1 LPVAGGLRVRV
12 VEPVASAAPDAPVIV
27 FVHGWACSTYSF
39 RHNLVPV
46 AEAGFRVVAVELKGH
61 GQSDK
66 PLDIGGYTMAAMGRH
81 LVDVLDALGVER
93 AVLVAHSMG
102 GAVAVKAALEVPERV
117 RGLVL
122 LAPVGFGTIDLMG
135 LVRLATPDVVA
146 PLLPYLVPR
155 AAVAVALR
163 LAYGSH
169 GRASARDVDE
179 YWAATRW
186 PSFVRAMRLLL
197 HAFEWAPGR
206 AEELQRLRAR
216 ALVLFGTR
224 DRFVRPRSAEKYVAC
239 APDARLSLVADAG
252 HVLPEEVP
260 AVVNRA
266 IVEFA
271 RGLDDAPAS
280 RDEPA
285 DAAARPARR

>member
-1 LPVAGGLRVRV
+1 
-12 VEPVASAAPDAPVIV
+12 
-27 FVHGWACSTYSF
+27 
-39 RHNLVPV
+39 
-46 AEAGFRVVAVELKGH
+46 
-61 GQSDK
+61 
-66 PLDIGGYTMAAMGRH
+66 
-81 LVDVLDALGVER
+81 
-93 AVLVAHSMG
+93 MG
-102 GAVAVKAALEVPERV
+102 GAVAVKAALEAPNRV

-146 PLLPYLVPR
+146 PVLPYLVPR
-155 AAVAVALR
+155 AAVTVALR
-163 LAYGSH
+163 LAYGRR

-197 HAFEWAPGR
+197 HGFEWAPGR

-239 APDARLSLVADAG
+239 APDARLSLVPDAG

-260 AVVNRA
+260 AEVNRA

-271 RGLDDAPAS
+271 RALDDASAPPS
-280 RDEPA
+280 DTGGEPA
-285 DAAARPARR
+285 DAAARAARR